1 MEYEEDF
8 KESYGFQYRTKG
20 RSVVAEFYV
29 YVVFKTRE
37 IGS

>member
-20 RSVVAEFYV
+20 RSVVADKV
-29 YVVFKTRE
+29 HR
-37 IGS
+37 GD